1 MGYILTSDTKMAA
14 PIGSLAFRVSALLAG
29 RSIAQ
34 RLACG
39 TTKTVENHLRYFP
52 KQAAPTTATAFQPT
66 LRYSSSTS
74 QLVETTDEP
83 DVLYKRIVL
92 LCKGHEE
99 AVLDSYEQFVS
110 MAAKELGLRL
120 EKIHRPRR
128 TYDRITL
135 LKSVHVHKKHK
146 VQYEIRTHY
155 RVFHFKHLTGS
166 TSNVFLEY
174 VQRNLPEGV
183 AMEVKKTALEKLP
196 DELKPPETQS
206 ETAPVGTSQ

>member
-1 MGYILTSDTKMAA
+1 MAA
-14 PIGSLAFRVSALLAG
+14 PIGNLAFRVSALLAG

-34 RLACG
+34 RLAHT
-39 TTKTVENHLRYFP
+39 TTKTAENHLRYFP
-52 KQAAPTTATAFQPT
+52 KQAALTTATVFQPA
-66 LRYSSSTS
+66 LCYSSGTS

-83 DVLYKRIVL
+83 DVLYKKIVL

-110 MAAKELGLRL
+110 MAAKQLGLNL

-128 TYDRITL
+128 TYDRITML
-135 LKSVHVHKKHK
+135 RSIHVHKKAK

-183 AMEVKKTALEKLP
+183 AMEVKKTAIEKLP
-196 DELKPPETQS
+196 DNLKPPETQS
-206 ETAPVGTSQ
+206 ETAPVEAPQ

>member
-1 MGYILTSDTKMAA
+1 MAA
-14 PIGSLAFRVSALLAG
+14 PCGILAFRVSALLAG

-34 RLACG
+34 RLAYG
-39 TTKTVENHLRYFP
+39 PTKTAENHIRYFS
-52 KQAAPTTATAFQPT
+52 KKAAPTTVTVFQPS
-66 LRYSSSTS
+66 LCYSSSTS

-83 DVLYKRIVL
+83 DVLYKRIAL

-110 MAAKELGLRL
+110 MAAKELGLKL

-135 LKSVHVHKKHK
+135 LKSVHVHKKAK

-196 DELKPPETQS
+196 EELKPSETQS
-206 ETAPVGTSQ
+206 ETAPVEASP